1 MGIQTIIERGIDPL
15 LVADEPVLDFLNS
28 LCAPYGDMIDFVGTG
43 TEYIDWLVRCQLVTV
58 AEAEDILARFT
69 VAELDSA
76 AGSAA
81 GLRDWMRPYIEH
93 FAGTVLTDEAQP
105 FIAGLNARLKGVV
118 LQPCLLPARAGE
130 TTGETAG
137 GHNAETGAGFTL
149 AHTVDFKDTASLLA
163 PILLAAAD
171 LVNRAN
177 WQHVRRCENP
187 SCTLWFHD
195 KSKSHKR
202 RWCTMSVCGNRMKA
216 AAFRARRKAEGES
229 L

>member
-1 MGIQTIIERGIDPL
+1 MGIQAIIERGIDPL

-28 LCAPYGDMIDFVGTG
+28 VCAPYGDMIDFVSTG
-43 TEYIDWLVRCQLVTV
+43 PDYIDWLVRCQLITV
-58 AEAEDILARFT
+58 VEAEDILARFT
-69 VAELDSA
+69 QAELDGA
-76 AGSAA
+76 AKKAA
-81 GLRDWMRPYIEH
+81 DLRNWMRPYVEH
-93 FAGTVLTDEAQP
+93 FAGTFLSDEARP

-118 LQPCLLPARAGE
+118 LQPCLMPARAGE
-130 TTGETAG
+130 M
-137 GHNAETGAGFTL
+137 TGASGAHSAEAGAAFSL

-216 AAFRARRKAEGES
+216 AAFRARRKAEGAGE
-229 L
+229 